1 MGPQWSSRSSK
12 CSEKRRH
19 RCLTTLR
26 RLIVPWVACGLP
38 SSHSV
43 NTPFLPLSSSRVRL
57 SDALCVMDTSGV
69 MDMVFSAENST
80 SFASRYKAISLI
92 GFVLEVG
99 FFVNPTIVSLFFS
112 VTATLQ
118 LAGWQSVCEKGLQ
131 WRVFPC

>member
-1 MGPQWSSRSSK
+1 
-12 CSEKRRH
+12 
-19 RCLTTLR
+19 
-26 RLIVPWVACGLP
+26 
-38 SSHSV
+38 V

-99 FFVNPTIVSLFFS
+99 FFVNPTIVSLFFFRHGHP
-112 VTATLQ
+112 A
-118 LAGWQSVCEKGLQ
+118 AGRMAV
-131 WRVFPC
+131 RVRKRSPMESFSMRHNLMPGHFSSKL